1 MKAIYQKPTMEMEL
15 MISDEIMIAASAD
28 GFIIPGGGNTS
39 DFGITEG
46 DSRRHNSIWDED

>member
-1 MKAIYQKPTMEMEL
+1 MEMEM

-28 GFIIPGGGNTS
+28 GFIIPGDRNTS